1 MCIWQGGNLGILLRG
16 SEDWKTM
23 CWYKTNNYV
32 FKGVRQGMNEYSS
45 RLANLKQVG
54 MLWFHVDMSRST
66 WGHMFMKFNILYMFE
81 PFVSP
86 KKCIFVLS
94 FWCKRVV
101 AIKPNQAPNRRQFE
115 EFEVKTST
123 VETMLSSRLMPGE
136 KIGKRM
142 GWVVIGEFESGG
154 DAEVIAQQKWT
165 VFGVGRTYVT
175 SKVSFLGSCAIEL
188 TTSSDPG

>member
-1 MCIWQGGNLGILLRG
+1 MLHLTCVGVFCSSLGRFTKTKMCIWQGGNLGIFLRM

-32 FKGVRQGMNEYSS
+32 FKGVRQGYEWVFIQAGKSQTGCIVWIQQKY
-45 RLANLKQVG
+45 
-54 MLWFHVDMSRST
+54 
-66 WGHMFMKFNILYMFE
+66 
-81 PFVSP
+81 
-86 KKCIFVLS
+86 IFVTIFVVS

-101 AIKPNQAPNRRQFE
+101 TIKPNQAPNRRQFE

-154 DAEVIAQQKWT
+154 DTEVIAQKKWT
-165 VFGVGRTYVT
+165 VFGVGRTY
-175 SKVSFLGSCAIEL
+175 LI
-188 TTSSDPG
+188 